1 MVTKTERLL
10 LESLQII
17 LKDISKRRGSPVEEQ
32 ADVKQFAI
40 SQFLNLL
47 KKGIRSKMI
56 TKEIII
62 ANNPDNMQEAIK
74 EYEGGK
80 DVLA

>member
-1 MVTKTERLL
+1 
-10 LESLQII
+10 
-17 LKDISKRRGSPVEEQ
+17 
-32 ADVKQFAI
+32 
-40 SQFLNLL
+40 
-47 KKGIRSKMI
+47 MI

-62 ANNPDNMQEAIK
+62 ANNPDNMQEAVE